1 MKNKNLFLLL
11 LLTTCWGPSFL
22 LIKVALEEM
31 PPLFLAGSRIALG
44 ALTLNIIRICRGVP
58 FPTGGTFWRDV
69 LITGVFAQALPF
81 SLINWGEQFVDS
93 AMASLLN
100 GLTPLST
107 IFLAHFML
115 SDEKMSN
122 RKLLGVMMGIAGLL
136 ILVMPDLLSGMQAT
150 VWGIVAISIA
160 ALSYGVGL
168 VYARKH
174 FAGYDPILAPS
185 AQLMTVAMYLL
196 PFGYFSSEVAI
207 LEISL
212 NTILSIAVLG
222 VIGTGLAFLV
232 YFKLLST
239 AGASYV
245 SSSTFIL
252 PIYGIVLGTVFL
264 HETITAWMLVGAAT
278 ILVGVAFANGARL
291 PKRDYRKFDLAS
303 FSKIR

>member
-1 MKNKNLFLLL
+1 MKNKNLILLL

-31 PPLFLAGSRIALG
+31 PPLFLAGARIALG
-44 ALTLNIIRICRGVP
+44 ALTLNIIRIIRGFR
-58 FPTGGTFWRDV
+58 FPTQSTFWRDV

-115 SDEKMSN
+115 SDEKMN
-122 RKLLGVMMGIAGLL
+122 LRKLMGVLLGLSGLL
-136 ILVMPDLLSGMQAT
+136 ILVIPDLILGLQAT
-150 VWGIVAISIA
+150 VWGIVAIATA
-160 ALSYGVGL
+160 ALSYGIGL

-174 FAGYDPILAPS
+174 FASYDPILAPS
-185 AQLMTVAMYLL
+185 AQLMTVGAYLL
-196 PFGYFSSEVAI
+196 PIGYFSAEASFAD
-207 LEISL
+207 LSL
-212 NTILSIAVLG
+212 GTVLSLGVLG
-222 VIGTGLAFLV
+222 VFGTGLAFLL
-232 YFKLLST
+232 YFKLLGS
-239 AGASYV
+239 AGAGYV

-264 HETITAWMLVGAAT
+264 GEIITFWMIIGAVT
-278 ILVGVAFANGARL
+278 ILLGVAIANGVKL
-291 PKRDYRKFDLAS
+291 PKWDHSKLDVAS
-303 FSKIR
+303 FSKVR